1 MFGFTASGVAARE
14 LVTAKA
20 VGVEGSKQGLR
31 LALTVAAAIVGVLAA
46 AVVVAA
52 SAGLETAAR
61 DSVNWVVAAVAVAL
75 GFAAVTT
82 AAARVARAVATFKD
96 LAELIAATE
105 PRLALQDQPAA
116 ST

>member
-31 LALTVAAAIVGVLAA
+31 LELVIAAVIVGVLAA

-52 SAGLETAAR
+52 SAGLETVTG
-61 DSVNWVVAAVAVAL
+61 DSVN
-75 GFAAVTT
+75 
-82 AAARVARAVATFKD
+82 
-96 LAELIAATE
+96 
-105 PRLALQDQPAA
+105 
-116 ST
+116 